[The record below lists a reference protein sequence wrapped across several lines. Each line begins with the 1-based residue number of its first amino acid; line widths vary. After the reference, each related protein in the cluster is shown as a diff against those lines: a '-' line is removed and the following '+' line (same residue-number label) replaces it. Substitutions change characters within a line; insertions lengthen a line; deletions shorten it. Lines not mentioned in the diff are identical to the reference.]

1 MVCEYG
7 VFAVVYTQTR
17 TAKAKTDEKCSL
29 SAIVSAERDGGA
41 HTHTAQQ
48 KKKTRFTHRS
58 RHSLAPCPV
67 GMTRWCEVGGRKRW
81 ASNFRE
87 SARSHFSDVVVD
99 AICRFYSR
107 GRRSSRFLL
116 EGRDEMG
123 TFSALA
129 YVAVCNCFALP
140 ASVCVS
146 ECVFCDR
153 EEMECFDEVWKKKS
167 RPPKKTQNPSLK
179 GYDEALRTALQ
190 RFVACR
196 LYRLPRSSTV
206 PSETSANGCR
216 VFFFLCLQIGNG

>member
-1 MVCEYG
+1 
-7 VFAVVYTQTR
+7 
-17 TAKAKTDEKCSL
+17 
-29 SAIVSAERDGGA
+29 
-41 HTHTAQQ
+41 
-48 KKKTRFTHRS
+48 
-58 RHSLAPCPV
+58 
-67 GMTRWCEVGGRKRW
+67 MTRWCGVGGRQRW
-81 ASNFRE
+81 ASNFRD

-153 EEMECFDEVWKKKS
+153 EEMECFDEVWKKIA
-167 RPPKKTQNPSLK
+167 PTQKKNTEPFTQGL
-179 GYDEALRTALQ
+179 
-190 RFVACR
+190 
-196 LYRLPRSSTV
+196 
-206 PSETSANGCR
+206 
-216 VFFFLCLQIGNG
+216 